1 MAVIQ
6 VAAVTDKGAV
16 KSTNEDRLFI
26 GGGVL
31 ASGSCCIEVEEP
43 TLLAVFD
50 GVSAGGHGAEASSL
64 AAQALAGF
72 EVDAGCDA
80 RGLAEAACAVLSQTS
95 REMSATS
102 ASWRCGTSMATTT
115 AGIAIAKGEFV
126 TFHAGDSRVYRMRN
140 GFLARQTGDHSVVQQ
155 LESIH
160 APQEQIEWA
169 QTNQAHVILR
179 ALGLGPGWDIVDISK
194 AWPVFENDIFLL
206 CSDGLTEGVPDQL
219 IEEML
224 KGADVDLQTKAVS
237 LFNAALVGG
246 SDDNISVMLVE
257 ISTPIDEKES

>member
-1 MAVIQ
+1 
-6 VAAVTDKGAV
+6 
-16 KSTNEDRLFI
+16 
-26 GGGVL
+26 
-31 ASGSCCIEVEEP
+31 
-43 TLLAVFD
+43 
-50 GVSAGGHGAEASSL
+50 
-64 AAQALAGF
+64 
-72 EVDAGCDA
+72 
-80 RGLAEAACAVLSQTS
+80 
-95 REMSATS
+95 
-102 ASWRCGTSMATTT
+102 MATTT

-140 GFLARQTGDHSVVQQ
+140 GFLARQTDDHSVVQQ

-179 ALGLGPGWDIVDISK
+179 ALGLGPGRDIVDISK